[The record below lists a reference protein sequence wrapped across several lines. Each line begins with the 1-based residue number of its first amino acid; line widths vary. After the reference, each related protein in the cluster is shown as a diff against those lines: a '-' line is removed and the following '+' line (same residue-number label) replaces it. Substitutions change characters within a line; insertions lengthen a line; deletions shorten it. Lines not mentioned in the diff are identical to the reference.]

1 MKNIYGDESLIIWQ
15 KWFDPFGEDDS
26 ESKSSIDSLRHNE
39 EEEEEENEDEEDNFD
54 NSNHLYSKKPL
65 RAIATPMGLIPY
77 TENTA
82 SSKIFNF
89 WVGHSNFDLSA
100 GLVNII
106 EDTEGTETLDVFSRY
121 RFRIA
126 IGKAF
131 DDAKV
136 MKNIN
141 DRVYHHIGLSNG
153 NEFIE

>member
-26 ESKSSIDSLRHNE
+26 ESKTSMDLFRHNE
-39 EEEEEENEDEEDNFD
+39 EEDEEDEEEEDNLD
-54 NSNHLYSKKPL
+54 NANHLYSKKPL

-100 GLVNII
+100 GVVNII

-121 RFRIA
+121 IFRLD
-126 IGKAF
+126 IGKEF
-131 DDAKV
+131 DVDKV

>member
-1 MKNIYGDESLIIWQ
+1 MKNIYGDTSLIIWQ
-15 KWFDPFGEDDS
+15 KWFDPFGEDDT
-26 ESKSSIDSLRHNE
+26 EHRSSIDSEHSDYNDDE
-39 EEEEEENEDEEDNFD
+39 EETGGHSEVNY
-54 NSNHLYSKKPL
+54 LYNKKPL

-89 WVGHSNFDLSA
+89 WVGHSNFDLTSEI
-100 GLVNII
+100 VNII
-106 EDTEGTETLDVFSRY
+106 ESTEGTETLDVFSRY

-136 MKNIN
+136 MKSIN

-153 NEFIE
+153 NEFVE

>member
-1 MKNIYGDESLIIWQ
+1 MKNIYGDENLIIWQ

-26 ESKSSIDSLRHNE
+26 ELKSSTDLFHDDDDDDD
-39 EEEEEENEDEEDNFD
+39 EDDEADNA
-54 NSNHLYSKKPL
+54 NHLYSQKPL

-126 IGKAF
+126 IGKGF

-153 NEFIE
+153 NEFSE

>member
-1 MKNIYGDESLIIWQ
+1 MKNIYGDKNLIIWQ

-26 ESKSSIDSLRHNE
+26 ESKPSKNLLYDDNDDDE
-39 EEEEEENEDEEDNFD
+39 KEEDNFD
-54 NSNHLYSKKPL
+54 NANHLYSKKPL

-100 GLVNII
+100 GVVNII

-153 NEFIE
+153 NKCLERQ

>member
-1 MKNIYGDESLIIWQ
+1 MTNIYGDKNLIIWQ
-15 KWFDPFGEDDS
+15 KWFDPFGEDDA
-26 ESKSSIDSLRHNE
+26 EPRSSSDFSSNDEQDDNE
-39 EEEEEENEDEEDNFD
+39 TDNLD
-54 NSNHLYSKKPL
+54 ASDHIYSKKPL

-89 WVGHSNFDLSA
+89 WVGHSNFDLST

-106 EDTEGTETLDVFSRY
+106 EDTEGTETLDIFSRY

-141 DRVYHHIGLSNG
+141 DRVYYQIGLSNA
-153 NEFIE
+153 NKFFE